1 MKKLIK
7 ISEVLMGVM
16 LIMAMSLT
24 SCNKEKDDKDDG
36 KVDPNTIA
44 TSNLIAHFPFDGNG
58 NERIA
63 NLTPEVTTGVTYVAG
78 RRHQAYQGADNARLL
93 YTLPA
98 NSKMKDL
105 KSFTVAMWIKSPLVT
120 GDPEQT
126 VFEIGRSSD
135 LFWGNLKV
143 GLLRLSPTADS
154 LNLKAFFFKDG
165 VPWSGQHISYSNKL
179 FAINR
184 WMHLVYTYDAA
195 TSKFMIY
202 KDGAKVTT
210 NDGVENRWAAGDDV
224 NPRPALGELKFK
236 DADKI
241 NIGAWRPKSEGTA
254 NDAWMGWFKG
264 NLDELRVYDKA
275 LSATEVKA
283 LYDAEVTQLSDL

>member
-7 ISEVLMGVM
+7 ISEVLLGIAIIFA
-16 LIMAMSLT
+16 LALS
-24 SCNKEKDDKDDG
+24 SCDKNNKEDEDDG
-36 KVDPNTIA
+36 KIDPGSIA
-44 TSNLIAHFPFDGNG
+44 TANLVAYFPFDGNG
-58 NERIA
+58 TEKVA
-63 NLTPEVTTGVTYVAG
+63 SLQPEVTTNVTYVTG
-78 RRHQAYQGADNARLL
+78 RRGQAYQGANEARLL

-105 KSFTVAMWIKSPLVT
+105 KSFSVAMWIRSPLVT

-126 VFEIGRSSD
+126 VFEIGKSTD
-135 LFWGNLKV
+135 LFWGNLKL
-143 GLLRLSPTADS
+143 GLLRTDDTSDS
-154 LNLKAFFFKDG
+154 LKLKIFFLKDG
-165 VPWSGQHISYSNKL
+165 VDWSGQHIDFSSKV

-195 TSKFMIY
+195 SSKFMIY

-210 NDGVENRWAAGDDV
+210 NEGVENRWAASDEV
-224 NPRPALGELKFK
+224 SPRPPLGEMLFK

-254 NDAWMGWFKG
+254 DDAWMGWFQG
-264 NLDELRVYDKA
+264 NIDELRVYDKG
-275 LSATEVKA
+275 LTATEVKD
-283 LYDAEVTQLSDL
+283 LYDAEITQLND